1 MKKILYG
8 IMTVLLCTAVLHGC
22 AEKVSS
28 GTSASSSAAAKK
40 ETAAAESKA
49 PAAKAAGTSD
59 VKSTGSSDDENSYE
73 KWKYSKQISVGASA
87 DREIVPDRANFT
99 VSVRTREKTAKDC
112 YAKNAEAVNSTV
124 NAIKALGIKDENIKT
139 ANVSMQEVF
148 SYEEKTNK
156 RISDGYEMT
165 STISVKGIEIEK
177 TGDVISAA
185 VGNGSNTISG
195 ITYESSK
202 YDETY
207 QATLKEAVELAKKKA
222 DLMASAGGSTIQE
235 MISIKEN
242 YEDTSARYTGVS
254 ADAAP
259 KSLAAN
265 SASARTQTPVSVEP
279 GTIKIHASVNAA
291 FRIDR

>member
-1 MKKILYG
+1 
-8 IMTVLLCTAVLHGC
+8 
-22 AEKVSS
+22 
-28 GTSASSSAAAKK
+28 
-40 ETAAAESKA
+40 
-49 PAAKAAGTSD
+49 
-59 VKSTGSSDDENSYE
+59 
-73 KWKYSKQISVGASA
+73 
-87 DREIVPDRANFT
+87 
-99 VSVRTREKTAKDC
+99 
-112 YAKNAEAVNSTV
+112 
-124 NAIKALGIKDENIKT
+124 
-139 ANVSMQEVF
+139 MQEVF

-207 QATLKEAVELAKKKA
+207 QAALKEAVELAKKKA
-222 DLMASAGGSTIQE
+222 DLMAAAGGSTIQE

-279 GTIKIHASVNAA
+279 GTIKIHAPAVSYLYG
-291 FRIDR
+291 IDHGLGSRKIQHHIIQFSKFGIGYGEYIFVEYLAEEKARRLLQHNPPPSGQRKICLYQILSDSDKTALPLPLFFLFHR